1 MSDKV
6 TIFGW
11 TKKNSFWANI
21 MLTKISNVFVGF
33 TETFFFFQHFTIK
46 LLETLNTLL
55 GSCRFQPTC
64 FFFGGGGGRGLGW
77 TDIFDKIMKSPH
89 LSKHLVLDWTETKV

>member
-33 TETFFFFQHFTIK
+33 TETFFFFQYFTIK
-46 LLETLNTLL
+46 LLETLHPVGLMQVSTNLFFFL
-55 GSCRFQPTC
+55 GSGAVGVDRY
-64 FFFGGGGGRGLGW
+64 
-77 TDIFDKIMKSPH
+77 I
-89 LSKHLVLDWTETKV
+89 